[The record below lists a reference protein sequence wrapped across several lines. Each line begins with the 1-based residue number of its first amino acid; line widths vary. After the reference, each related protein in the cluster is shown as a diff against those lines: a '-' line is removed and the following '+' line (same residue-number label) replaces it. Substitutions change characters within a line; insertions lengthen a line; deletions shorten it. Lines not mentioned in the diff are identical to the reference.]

1 VRFLAVILGVS
12 VFASAIVVVDIAQRD
27 RDLTRSL
34 SEQRQAIQKLN
45 VTYAEL
51 QLEEGALAAQGRVD
65 QIAQTRLDMHMPSPD
80 QITMVFR

>member
-1 VRFLAVILGVS
+1 MRFLAVILGVS
-12 VFASAIVVVDIAQRD
+12 VFASAIIVVDLAQRD

>member
-1 VRFLAVILGVS
+1 MKFLVVILGVA
-12 VFASAIVVVDIAQRD
+12 VFASALFVVDLAQRD
-27 RDLTRSL
+27 RDLTRAL

-65 QIAQTRLDMHMPSPD
+65 QIAQTRLAMHMPRPD